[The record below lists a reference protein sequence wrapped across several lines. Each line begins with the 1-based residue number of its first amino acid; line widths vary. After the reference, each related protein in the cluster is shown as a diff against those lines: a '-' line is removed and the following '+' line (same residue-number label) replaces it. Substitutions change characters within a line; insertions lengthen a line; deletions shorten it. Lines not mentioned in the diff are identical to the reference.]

1 MPECNHGWIEVHV
14 SKESDLTK
22 SMQGAPGATTEDQV
36 QTQVQAPSGS
46 WRPEDPFRLLVESV
60 QDYAIFM
67 LDRHGNVSTW
77 NIGARRIK
85 GYEPEEIIGRHFS
98 CFYPEADVAAG
109 KPQRELEIAA
119 AEGRIEDEG
128 WRVRKDGSRFWAS
141 VTIAALRDEAG
152 RLAGFAKVTRD
163 FTERMQT
170 HENLQREIQEKVE
183 AQNKLATSERALRKL
198 SLHLLRIQEDE
209 RRRIG
214 RDLHDSLGQS
224 LSLLKM
230 KLDMLDRA
238 ISARKIEGAKETVSE
253 SSSLA
258 AEAIKEV
265 RTISYLLYPPMLE
278 ETGLKSAILWYV
290 EGFTKRSGIEVT
302 LDADPGFGRLPRDA
316 ELAIFRV
323 LQEGLINVHRHSES
337 SVARI
342 RLLRRGGVAVLEIED
357 QGKGIPQFEEGA
369 QDWRGSLGVGIRG
382 MDERMRQIGGSLE
395 INTTGEGT
403 KLTAMVPWG
412 EPKAAAG
419 ASSS

>member
-1 MPECNHGWIEVHV
+1 M